1 MPLGEAG
8 LHGQADG
15 FFQLVERDG
24 IVQHQQSDVIVHA
37 DSLKVLVTNDGCV
50 GSQHDSQIGGPGGGG
65 EPERKESHRGP
76 RICYG

>member
-15 FFQLVERDG
+15 FFELVERDG

-37 DSLKVLVTNDGCV
+37 DSLKVLVTNDGC
-50 GSQHDSQIGGPGGGG
+50 DSLYLQGWAG
-65 EPERKESHRGP
+65 
-76 RICYG
+76 